1 MILNFLIFFTG
12 FWMNKSLFLPSEWD
26 RTSKK
31 EQNYIAPTN
40 IDAVI
45 SMADSIENFR
55 PIAVK
60 IAMDS
65 PKDIIVSGEFSDT
78 TNPLYFGKGSD
89 VYL

>member
-1 MILNFLIFFTG
+1 
-12 FWMNKSLFLPSEWD
+12 MNKSLFLPSEWD
-26 RTSKK
+26 ITSKK

-40 IDAVI
+40 IDALI

-65 PKDIIVSGEFSDT
+65 PKDIISVKVVMSILIAKRVSSKK
-78 TNPLYFGKGSD
+78 L
-89 VYL
+89 